1 MSLEEKEQCELIS
14 DACRRNSQVEIHRQ
28 RVAGDLITLR
38 GRFVSETED
47 LIEFELPRIDPE
59 SDTLNPGNIVTAY
72 IVHGSDVYSFMAEIQ
87 GINKEIHL
95 NEFVETQGIWVRRL
109 SDVTPSQRRNAF
121 RIPLAG
127 SYDIEVDIHPAT
139 RDANGASPVD
149 GKLFHGELVE
159 GSSTGL
165 GIVVDGNATR
175 QIPDRSFAFAKF
187 KPLDD
192 EPPFVFR
199 VEIRHH
205 RLVLNRSRTRFGL
218 RLVEWPNRAYY
229 AREINRFERFT
240 TEVERERRRR
250 LAG

>member
-1 MSLEEKEQCELIS
+1 MSLEENEQRELIS

-28 RVAGDLITLR
+28 RVAGDLVTLR
-38 GRFVSETED
+38 GRFVREHED
-47 LIEFELPRIDPE
+47 LVELELPRIDPKE
-59 SDTLNPGNIVTAY
+59 DTVNRGNIVTAY
-72 IVHGSDVYSFMAEIQ
+72 IVHGTDVFSFMAEIQ
-87 GINKEIHL
+87 EINKEIRL
-95 NEFVETQGIWVRRL
+95 NEKVETQGIWVRRL

-127 SYDIEVDIHPAT
+127 SYDIEVEIHAAT
-139 RDANGASPVD
+139 RDASGAAPLESKV
-149 GKLFHGELVE
+149 FHGELVE

-165 GIVVDGNATR
+165 GIVVDGNASR
-175 QIPDRSFAFAKF
+175 HLRDRAFAFATF

-192 EPPFVFR
+192 EAPFVFR

-205 RLVLNRSRTRFGL
+205 RLVLNKTRTRLGL
-218 RLVEWPNRAYY
+218 RLVEWPDRASY